1 MFNPESDRIEYGR
14 ELMPPEGFHFV
25 RAVATTYSMDF
36 ETLIAALV
44 PLVLRGDI
52 EDEELRSNPVAIL
65 QAVRKAVGRLV
76 VFCEAGQ
83 IKPPQT
89 GNRLASLLD
98 NVIVQVALP
107 RNRGCYPSFHPKT
120 WLIEYENEEGE
131 HRWRFIVLSRNLTK
145 DHSWDV
151 SVSLEGEMRTGSY
164 GATKCLVPFYEFL
177 RGRVFKGVGTERQKK
192 IVNDIMSSLNGVSFF
207 CEDPF
212 EGFDIIPMGIPG
224 LKPVDIFRASE
235 AFDDIVVM
243 SPFLSPKLIRM
254 INSGGKDSKKRK
266 RILISRADALGR
278 LESYD
283 VDRFKKYILRG
294 VTTEAGDTSD
304 LHAKVYLRRYGS
316 WTELWLGSANAT
328 TSGMERNVEMMVRL
342 ECPNRYLNADKFLFD
357 ICGADPNDKASALL
371 EVDDVR
377 ECSGGTEEN
386 DERRK
391 AEALIKEICR
401 LKIAGRVLQEGHRYI
416 MWLILPNGASFSGV
430 SVRPVNVPGSK
441 IMLSGGGEVVFPG
454 LMELEDLS
462 SLFVFSVEYDGGL
475 VERVIKVPVDGIP
488 ETRDDVVLNKIV
500 ADRSTLLR
508 YVTMLLASNPA
519 LALRRLNEGNMFFSG
534 NDESKA
540 SERVM
545 SGIYEEMLIAAA
557 ENPWRI
563 RDVGEILSKIRSDD
577 EMIARCVK
585 MYESFAE
592 AVGLKFSREVEHE

>member
-1 MFNPESDRIEYGR
+1 M
-14 ELMPPEGFHFV
+14 
-25 RAVATTYSMDF
+25 A
-36 ETLIAALV
+36 
-44 PLVLRGDI
+44 
-52 EDEELRSNPVAIL
+52 
-65 QAVRKAVGRLV
+65 
-76 VFCEAGQ
+76 
-83 IKPPQT
+83 
-89 GNRLASLLD
+89 
-98 NVIVQVALP
+98 
-107 RNRGCYPSFHPKT
+107 
-120 WLIEYENEEGE
+120 
-131 HRWRFIVLSRNLTK
+131 
-145 DHSWDV
+145 
-151 SVSLEGEMRTGSY
+151 
-164 GATKCLVPFYEFL
+164 
-177 RGRVFKGVGTERQKK
+177 
-192 IVNDIMSSLNGVSFF
+192 
-207 CEDPF
+207 
-212 EGFDIIPMGIPG
+212 
-224 LKPVDIFRASE
+224 
-235 AFDDIVVM
+235 
-243 SPFLSPKLIRM
+243 PFLSPRLLRK
-254 INSGGKDSKKRK
+254 INSGGKDSKERK
-266 RILISRADALGR
+266 RILISRADALGK

-283 VDRFKKYILRG
+283 VDRFKKYILRR

-441 IMLSGGGEVVFPG
+441 IMLSDGGEVVFPG

-500 ADRSTLLR
+500 ADRSALLR